1 MPLIN
6 NLFFYSYISRSM
18 IYFLLKRN
26 TPLGGC
32 SYSEQPHIYF
42 FFLDFLDLFCFISWR
57 AVKIKTK
64 ISIKSFIISSISF
77 NVPITLP
84 FQYFVLIYF
93 SSSLCLYYIPFPV
106 LCQGFYKHL
115 FSDFSYFGYC
125 PHCVLWV
132 YYAETE
138 MTAAQGG

>member
-18 IYFLLKRN
+18 IYFLQKRN

-32 SYSEQPHIYF
+32 SYSEQLHIYF

-77 NVPITLP
+77 NVPITFP

-93 SSSLCLYYIPFPV
+93 PPLYVYIIYLFRYCV
-106 LCQGFYKHL
+106 KAFTNIFLATFHILAIALTVFY
-115 FSDFSYFGYC
+115 GY
-125 PHCVLWV
+125 
-132 YYAETE
+132 T
-138 MTAAQGG
+138 MQKQR